1 MRRWN
6 SSLGVGAGGGTNY
19 PLDSANAAMCPLPS
33 TPGLL
38 PPTDGTETRV
48 VTAPIAEPPTAERI
62 QQVIASGQI
71 VAVYQPIYRLAG
83 RQIVGYEALARFP
96 DFPEHRVEQ
105 WFEQAA
111 EFGLSVPLELA
122 AIHAALSASP
132 HQATGAWLAVNSSP
146 VTLTSSRLRTL
157 LDSYDLNQIVL
168 EVTEHTPIVD
178 HERITDA
185 IEPLRKS
192 GAKLAVDDFGSGY
205 ASLHH
210 ILALAP
216 DIVKLD
222 VALTHQLGSDPTRR
236 ALIRALVGFAAE
248 IDMLIIAEGIET
260 QAQLEQ
266 LAQLGV
272 THGQGHYLARPAPRA
287 HVTPGSLPSGHR
299 NPGSPLGLSCS
310 EAAAALGVSLGTVRR
325 WSDMGYL
332 RSSRT
337 PGRQR
342 RFSEEEIDRFVHS
355 LKKQTET
362 TAQRVAS

>member
-1 MRRWN
+1 MRRV
-6 SSLGVGAGGGTNY
+6 SSSRGVGASGDTHH
-19 PLDSANAAMCPLPS
+19 PLDRANAAMCPLHP

-38 PPTDGTETRV
+38 PPTDGTENRA
-48 VTAPIAEPPTAERI
+48 VTAPIAEPPTTERI
-62 QQVIASGQI
+62 QQVISSGQI
-71 VAVYQPIYRLAG
+71 VAVYQPIYRLAS

-111 EFGLSVPLELA
+111 EFGLSIPLELA
-122 AIHAALSASP
+122 AIHAALSAALTRPKTRGWPSTAPRSHSP
-132 HQATGAWLAVNSSP
+132 RRGW
-146 VTLTSSRLRTL
+146 RTT

-178 HERITDA
+178 HERITNA

-192 GAKLAVDDFGSGY
+192 GVKLAVDDFGSGY

-266 LAQLGV
+266 LAELGV
-272 THGQGHYLARPAPRA
+272 THGQGHYLARPAARD

-299 NPGSPLGLSCS
+299 NPGGPLGLSCS

-325 WSDMGYL
+325 WSDLGYL

-342 RFSEEEIDRFVHS
+342 RFSREEIDRFVHS